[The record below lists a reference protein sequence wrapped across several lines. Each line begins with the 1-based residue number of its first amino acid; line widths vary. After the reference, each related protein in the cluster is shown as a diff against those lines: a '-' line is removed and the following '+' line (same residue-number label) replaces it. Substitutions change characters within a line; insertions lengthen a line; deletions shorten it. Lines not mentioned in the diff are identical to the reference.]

1 MNFQKSDLCT
11 LGQSNN
17 PLSKSFVYK
26 FSINFECPGLFL
38 ETSKFFVLICMVNF
52 ALTDEQNSN
61 GLC

>member
-38 ETSKFFVLICMVNF
+38 ETSKFFVLICMVPVP
-52 ALTDEQNSN
+52 S
-61 GLC
+61 G